1 MTDAVQEAVFHRVDF
16 NLEVID
22 MRLVNRLSGGLGGK
36 RGDRVRIGH
45 NYSECS
51 RGRRSGTTLYA

>member
-1 MTDAVQEAVFHRVDF
+1 
-16 NLEVID
+16 